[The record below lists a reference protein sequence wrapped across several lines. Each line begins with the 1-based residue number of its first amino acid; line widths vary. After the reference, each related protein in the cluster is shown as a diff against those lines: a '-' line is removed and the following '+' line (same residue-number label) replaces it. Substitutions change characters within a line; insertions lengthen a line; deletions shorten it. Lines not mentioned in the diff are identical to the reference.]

1 MRNDLHLAIDSITG
15 EPIDNKGMGIM
26 EQLEKAH
33 KSDYKMYTGSSG
45 IAMVKQLI
53 RNMYPL
59 TIFTDL
65 LVFPHFE
72 PYKVK
77 IRVPFDSLY
86 LRGEIYV
93 TPKELKGWQSI
104 NEHPLDQ
111 ILYSHARDFEIKMMK
126 RLRAYIELENEL

>member
-1 MRNDLHLAIDSITG
+1 MRDDLHLAIDEITG
-15 EPIDNKGMGIM
+15 KPIDNRGMGIM
-26 EQLEKAH
+26 EQIEKAH
-33 KSDYKMYTGSSG
+33 RYEYTSYTGSFG
-45 IAMVKQLI
+45 MKQFKQAI
-53 RNMYPL
+53 RAFYPL
-59 TIFTDL
+59 TMFTDL